1 MSESESSTYDFSSAG
16 EGSDAEQFESGFL
29 DATQFQAKVIHPY
42 TARYRDEL
50 CLRVGE
56 VVDVLSTDPKVSG
69 NYSWWTGRVS
79 GLIGVFPAS
88 CVRQCSTPPSTPPPP
103 VRCGSPHVSAL
114 TRLHGVDEYPQRIPM
129 REIEKKGI
137 VGRGGFGHVYRA
149 IWRGEDVAL
158 KMSRLITD
166 DHVAAVE
173 EVLAEARRFACLK
186 HRNICTLLGVC
197 VDYPEVG
204 IVMQYA
210 RGGSMSKTVH
220 SPNIQLPVAVALDWA
235 LQIAEGMRYLHH
247 GISRPLVHRDLKSIN
262 SECVLM
268 HAKGQQPVGSHF
280 LASHY
285 RKHLCAY
292 RCPKL
297 VWPTTA
303 PHKCCGG
310 DACL

>member
-1 MSESESSTYDFSSAG
+1 
-16 EGSDAEQFESGFL
+16 
-29 DATQFQAKVIHPY
+29 
-42 TARYRDEL
+42 
-50 CLRVGE
+50 
-56 VVDVLSTDPKVSG
+56 
-69 NYSWWTGRVS
+69 
-79 GLIGVFPAS
+79 
-88 CVRQCSTPPSTPPPP
+88 
-103 VRCGSPHVSAL
+103 
-114 TRLHGVDEYPQRIPM
+114 M